1 MYVMVASSKK
11 LFQKTKTQLKPR
23 QSNTKK
29 YTSQK
34 KRTTTK
40 QLFVYLSR
48 VLLK

>member
-11 LFQKTKTQLKPR
+11 LFQKTKTQLKQR

-34 KRTTTK
+34 KE
-40 QLFVYLSR
+40 QQQNNSLYIFQGFY
-48 VLLK
+48 